1 LSRCRPERTRSTT
14 MEAQPAV
21 LVRSYKVGEEVPHSE
36 LPGLDWTM
44 VRQDTLRAPED
55 RSWRWRGSLSWLAR

>member
-1 LSRCRPERTRSTT
+1 

-44 VRQDTLRAPED
+44 VRQDTLRAPQD